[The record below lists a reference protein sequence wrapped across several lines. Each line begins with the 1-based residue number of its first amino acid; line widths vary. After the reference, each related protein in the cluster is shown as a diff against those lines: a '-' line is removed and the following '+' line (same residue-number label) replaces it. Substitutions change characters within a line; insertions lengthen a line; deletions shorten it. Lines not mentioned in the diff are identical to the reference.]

1 MCRIRIPSFIWYKQN
16 FNTGKSSLIGTCTDS
31 SSNYNRAVYHS
42 LISPMPVNELILFSS
57 CYYARLG
64 RFCHTCSYVRGW
76 CCVVCGYCG
85 FVHGCCGFGHGCVC
99 VWFCVC
105 LLARECVCVRATTNP
120 KRVTFA
126 SSNMPKSALYIQI
139 RSLIYVLK

>member
-1 MCRIRIPSFIWYKQN
+1 M
-16 FNTGKSSLIGTCTDS
+16 GKSSLIGTCTDS
-31 SSNYNRAVYHS
+31 SSIYNGAVYHN

-57 CYYARLG
+57 CYYGCTYARLG

-99 VWFCVC
+99 VWFCVS
-105 LLARECVCVRATTNP
+105 LLARECVCVCEPQQTQNGSHLPAQICQNQPSTYR
-120 KRVTFA
+120 
-126 SSNMPKSALYIQI
+126 SAA
-139 RSLIYVLK
+139 